1 MIRPKIMNY
10 QKYLTIDQCRMIK
23 VMGIETVMRDLCDYY
38 ESTINPDIAKNVL
51 TVCLIKAYRKILHSH
66 EKIRGGAD
74 DTQ

>member
-1 MIRPKIMNY
+1 MRRPKIMNY

-51 TVCLIKAYRKILHSH
+51 TVWLIKAYRKILHSH
-66 EKIRGGAD
+66 EKIRGEAD

>member
-66 EKIRGGAD
+66 EKIRGD
-74 DTQ
+74 YE